1 MPVLYGNGMEGRDV
15 ALGVVEGWMALL
27 LLVVVQMVVWLH
39 AHAPCHAHCILAVT
53 DNDSTDR
60 LSIG

>member
-1 MPVLYGNGMEGRDV
+1 MGKGWMGGMSLL
-15 ALGVVEGWMALL
+15 ALVGGGADGGGVVA
-27 LLVVVQMVVWLH
+27 
-39 AHAPCHAHCILAVT
+39 AHAMPCHAHCILAVT

>member
-1 MPVLYGNGMEGRDV
+1 MDGRDV
-15 ALGVVEGWMALL
+15 ALGVVEGWLFVGGGADGGG
-27 LLVVVQMVVWLH
+27 VVA
-39 AHAPCHAHCILAVT
+39 AHAMPCHAHCILAVT